1 MLSERLTMKIQMQLS
16 VPSINNAIRQLQA
29 YNTKKMLDNACRKLG
44 EIGTE
49 IVSGYFSICK
59 VYGKQV
65 DDGYVI
71 IAEGP
76 QVMFIEFGTG
86 QFTDSE
92 YGRSLGLTIVEP
104 GMWSQTEGQG
114 QYTPEHPYWTWGGKV
129 IKGTPARRGFY
140 FASKQLREMAASI
153 VREEFRKHYDRH

>member
-1 MLSERLTMKIQMQLS
+1 MQLS
-16 VPSINNAIRQLQA
+16 IPSINNAIRQVQA
-29 YNTKKMLDNACRKLG
+29 YNTKKMLESACNKIG
-44 EIGTE
+44 EMGKE
-49 IVSGYFSICK
+49 IVEGYFSICK
-59 VYGKQV
+59 VSGTPTE
-65 DDGYVI
+65 DGYVI

-86 QFTDSE
+86 QFTESE

-114 QYTPEHPYWTWGGKV
+114 QYTPEHPYWIWGGRV
-129 IKGTPARRGFY
+129 VKGTKGSKGFY
-140 FASKQLREMAASI
+140 FASKQMREMAANI